1 MFEAILSQADRS
13 PNPAVMF
20 NSQSH
25 ALKIYF
31 LVFKKSVP
39 EYDNQSINKFHQIC
53 CIKLLEFRGHGT
65 SIICS
70 TYEIDR
76 QILYSFEILND
87 SRLISE
93 VKGTRVLRNLGKY
106 LPNDTE

>member
-13 PNPAVMF
+13 PNRAVIF
-20 NSQSH
+20 IIQSRV
-25 ALKIYF
+25 LKVCF

-39 EYDNQSINKFHQIC
+39 EYDNQFINKFHQIC
-53 CIKLLEFRGHGT
+53 CIKLPEFRGHGT

-70 TYEIDR
+70 TYENDGE
-76 QILYSFEILND
+76 ILYSFEVLND
-87 SRLISE
+87 SQLKFE
-93 VKGTRVLRNLGKY
+93 VKDTEVLQNIGKY